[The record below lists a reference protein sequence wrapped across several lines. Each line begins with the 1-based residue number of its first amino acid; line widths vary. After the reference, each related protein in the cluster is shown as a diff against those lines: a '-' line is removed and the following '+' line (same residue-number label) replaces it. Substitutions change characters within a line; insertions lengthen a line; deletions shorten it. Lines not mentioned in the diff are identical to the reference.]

1 MSPLHSFLQWART
14 SASVLIN
21 YSITILCYV
30 ISRMKLLPPGRELR
44 LFYFSRPG
52 SFLVNSIVVGSLFIY
67 VSFLLE
73 RKKGRKGIRML
84 ISGAEN

>member
-1 MSPLHSFLQWART
+1 MSNSRG
-14 SASVLIN
+14 
-21 YSITILCYV
+21 SIQFGVGFRRSV
-30 ISRMKLLPPGRELR
+30 ISRMKLLLPGRELR

-52 SFLVNSIVVGSLFIY
+52 SFFVVGSLFIS
-67 VSFLLE
+67 VSFLLG